1 MSRFWSS
8 GCTSRRR
15 MAAAAHPVTPEPPL
29 QPPPNAAP
37 EPQVALVPA
46 ENPVEN
52 QPGNPAPPQSQID
65 SQSVVARLPVEL
77 ELGVPIHDFRVRNLL
92 ALEPGILVGSQWS
105 HGDDLP
111 LSAGDVQLAWTEFEV
126 VVNNLAARITR
137 IA

>member
-1 MSRFWSS
+1 
-8 GCTSRRR
+8 

-29 QPPPNAAP
+29 HPPPNAVP
-37 EPQVALVPA
+37 EPTVALVPA
-46 ENPVEN
+46 DTPAEIPAAP
-52 QPGNPAPPQSQID
+52 QPQID
-65 SQSVVARLPVEL
+65 AESVVARLPVEL

-92 ALEPGILVGSQWS
+92 ALEPGVLVGSRWN

-126 VVNNLAARITR
+126 VVSSLAARITR